1 MPRDEYDDDRR
12 TPDEYDP
19 GFDRPGRR
27 RRPPPRKAGNTL
39 LWVFGGVGCLGL
51 VVCGGLG
58 GLVWW
63 VLAPTRFPEQA
74 GDYADARK
82 AFRTTLTTAGPAPQ
96 GHDPLDPPPGVE
108 VVEYKSGNLTLA
120 AWTTEPPA
128 GGARQPA
135 VLYLHSGFAFGPD
148 DWEEA
153 EPLRKA
159 GFAVFMPILRGEN
172 GQPGNYTL
180 FCDEVADAVAATDAL
195 AKRPGVDTG
204 KLFVAGYSSGGTLA
218 MLTAMADKRFKGCGA
233 ISGSPDQG
241 KFTQVRGA
249 DLLVPFDRTDPK
261 EIAIRSP
268 LAWPKSFK
276 CPARLYVGRDELQYM
291 WATNKL
297 AEKARAA
304 GADVQCEELDGD
316 HDTVVRPAL
325 ERMIGFFQTL
335 E

>member
-12 TPDEYDP
+12 TPAEYDP
-19 GFDRPGRR
+19 GFDRPRR
-27 RRPPPRKAGNTL
+27 RRPSPRRQSGNAL
-39 LWVFGGVGCLGL
+39 LWVFGGVSCLGL
-51 VVCGGLG
+51 LVCGGLF
-58 GLVWW
+58 GLAWFL
-63 VLAPTRFPEQA
+63 LAPTSFPEQTE
-74 GDYADARK
+74 DYADARK
-82 AFRTTLTTAGPAPQ
+82 AFRTKLTTAGPSPQ
-96 GHDPLDPPPGVE
+96 GHNPLEPPPGVE
-108 VVEYKSGNLTLA
+108 VVEYKSGDLTLT
-120 AWTTEPPA
+120 AWASEPPA
-128 GGARQPA
+128 DGAKQPA

-148 DWEEA
+148 DWEET

-180 FCDEVADAVAATDAL
+180 FCDEVADAVAAADAL

-233 ISGSPDQG
+233 ISGSPDQK
-241 KFTQVRGA
+241 KFTQFNQ
-249 DLLVPFDRTDPK
+249 DMLVPFDPADPK
-261 EIAIRSP
+261 EVAIRSP

-276 CPARLYVGRDELQYM
+276 CPARLYVGRDELPYM

-316 HDTVVRPAL
+316 HETVVRPAL
-325 ERMIGFFQTL
+325 ERMIGFFQVR
-335 E
+335 

>member
-1 MPRDEYDDDRR
+1 MPRDEYNDDRR

-19 GFDRPGRR
+19 GFDRPRR

-51 VVCGGLG
+51 LVCGGLA

-63 VLAPTRFPEQA
+63 ILAPTSFPEQTE
-74 GDYADARK
+74 DYADARR
-82 AFRTTLTTAGPAPQ
+82 AFTTKLTTTGPSPQSHNPLAP
-96 GHDPLDPPPGVE
+96 PEGVE
-108 VVEYKSGNLTLA
+108 VVEFKSGDLTLT
-120 AWTTEPPA
+120 AWTNEPPA
-128 GGARQPA
+128 GGGKQPA

-148 DWEEA
+148 DWEET

-159 GFAVFMPILRGEN
+159 GFAVFMPMLRGEN

-180 FCDEVADAVAATDAL
+180 FCDEVSDAVAAADAL
-195 AKRPGVDTG
+195 ARRPGVDKN

-218 MLTAMADKRFKGCGA
+218 MLTAMADKRFKGCGT
-233 ISGSPDQG
+233 ISGSPDQK
-241 KFTQVRGA
+241 KFTQFNE
-249 DLLVPFDRTDPK
+249 DILVPFDVTDPK
-261 EIAIRSP
+261 EVAIRSP

-276 CPARLYVGRDELQYM
+276 CPARLYVGRDELPYM

-297 AEKARAA
+297 AEKARAN
-304 GADVQCEELDGD
+304 GQDVQCEELDGD
-316 HDTVVRPAL
+316 HETVVRPAI

-335 E
+335 K